1 MKSQPLTK
9 GQMEAKISEALSIFE
24 TNYMGR
30 GPRQIRTYIYQ
41 DMIIVRMI
49 GFLSPSERKL
59 AETSQG
65 VEQMKSMRIMLFET
79 AREEI
84 EARITPLIGVGI
96 VSIHSDVS
104 TKSGEKVILF
114 TLDSNLEAQL

>member
-41 DMIIVRMI
+41 DMPV
-49 GFLSPSERKL
+49 G
-59 AETSQG
+59 AETG
-65 VEQMKSMRIMLFET
+65 GDIAGRR
-79 AREEI
+79 ANEI
-84 EARITPLIGVGI
+84 NADYAV
-96 VSIHSDVS
+96 
-104 TKSGEKVILF
+104 
-114 TLDSNLEAQL
+114 

>member
-65 VEQMKSMRIMLFET
+65 VEQMKSMRTMLFET